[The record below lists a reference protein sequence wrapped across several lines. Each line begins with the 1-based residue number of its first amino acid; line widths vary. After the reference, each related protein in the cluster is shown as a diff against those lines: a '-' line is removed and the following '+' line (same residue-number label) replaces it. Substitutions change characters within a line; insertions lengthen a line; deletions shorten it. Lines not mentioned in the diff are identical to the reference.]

1 MRTDTPRLPPLKDEE
16 LNEEQEAYFAP
27 LRERGI
33 DTAVIRSLLRHVR
46 ASVAFRGWSGYTMGG
61 KNKLRDR
68 EREVVA
74 LRTAWLIK
82 SAYVWSRH
90 IPYGRDAGL
99 TDAEMEALKHP
110 ISAHPWSAADI
121 ALIKAS
127 EALVADFFIPD
138 DIWAELKTHFDDEQC
153 IDVIFVCG
161 HFCMLGMFLNTS
173 GVGIDPDV
181 ALDPDLDMRGK

>member
-1 MRTDTPRLPPLKDEE
+1 MRTNTPRLAPLKDEE
-16 LNEEQEAYFAP
+16 FNEEQEAYFGP

-33 DTAVIRSLLRHVR
+33 DSNVIRSLLRHVR

-61 KNKLRDR
+61 KNKLADR

-90 IPYGRDAGL
+90 IPYGTDAGL
-99 TDAEMEALKHP
+99 TPQEMEALKHP
-110 ISAHPWSAADI
+110 ISSHPWSAADI
-121 ALIKAS
+121 ALIKTA
-127 EALVADFFIPD
+127 EALVADFYVPD
-138 DIWAELKTHFDDEQC
+138 NVWAELRAHFDDEQI

-161 HFCMLGMFLNTS
+161 HFCMLGMFINTS
-173 GVGIDPDV
+173 GIGIDSDV
-181 ALDPDLDMRGK
+181 VLDPDLDMRPK